1 MLGKE
6 ITPVT
11 VAKDLGVYTDQ
22 SLTYSDHIT
31 KTVSTCLRKLIQTNR
46 IKHLLDKKTILLLM
60 SSFVFSNLYYCSTVW
75 SNTSKHNIKKLQLV
89 QNFATRIALGLKKF
103 DHISQ
108 GIKSLNWLPV
118 NDRLYLN
125 DAVMM
130 FKCVNKLVP
139 DCLIGK
145 FTLRSQV
152 HTRNTRQC
160 GQLNIPRCRRTT
172 GQRSFTYRGARLWNN
187 LRDDVKAFRNRI
199 VNLLFSD

>member
-1 MLGKE
+1 
-6 ITPVT
+6 
-11 VAKDLGVYTDQ
+11 
-22 SLTYSDHIT
+22 
-31 KTVSTCLRKLIQTNR
+31 
-46 IKHLLDKKTILLLM
+46 M
-60 SSFVFSNLYYCSTVW
+60 SSFVFSNLYYCSNVW

-89 QNFATRIALGLKKF
+89 QNFAARIALGLKKF

-125 DAVMM
+125 DAVM

-139 DCLIGK
+139 DYLTGK

-160 GQLNIPRCRRTT
+160 GELNIPRCRRTT
-172 GQRSFTYRGARLWNN
+172 GRRSFTY
-187 LRDDVKAFRNRI
+187 
-199 VNLLFSD
+199 

>member
-1 MLGKE
+1 MVGVPQLLNKLPTVSVQMLGKE

-11 VAKDLGVYTDQ
+11 VAKDLGVYIDQ
-22 SLTYSDHIT
+22 SLTYSDHII
-31 KTVSTCLRKLIQTNR
+31 KTASTCLRKL
-46 IKHLLDKKTILLLM
+46 
-60 SSFVFSNLYYCSTVW
+60 
-75 SNTSKHNIKKLQLV
+75 
-89 QNFATRIALGLKKF
+89 IALGLKKF
-103 DHISQ
+103 DHTSQ

-139 DCLIGK
+139 DYLIGK

-160 GQLNIPRCRRTT
+160 GQLNIPRCRTT
-172 GQRSFTYRGARLWNN
+172 GQRSFTYRGASRLWNH
-187 LRDDVKAFRNRI
+187 LRDDVKSSDSVKAFRKRI